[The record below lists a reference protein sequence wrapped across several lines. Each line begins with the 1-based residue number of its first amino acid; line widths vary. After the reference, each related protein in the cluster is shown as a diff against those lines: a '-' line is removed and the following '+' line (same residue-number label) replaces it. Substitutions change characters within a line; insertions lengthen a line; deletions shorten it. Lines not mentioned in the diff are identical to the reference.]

1 MKIKMENMCKDK
13 KKSFCKFTRELNEEV
28 LNRSFTSDKV
38 YQYACTFKGKCVYVV
53 YNGNA
58 LGNNNA
64 YWLAQGEDYRGDY
77 NSSLYSYSTSYSSYD
92 GIVDSRNILHF
103 DDLEVYD
110 VFIMNELMIQS
121 KYSYTLYCVK
131 DMFGKKIYF
140 KKSFKR
146 DFSIEEA
153 KRVLEKFDEKNSN
166 LKLTEIDTNLYYAQV
181 GNHEEYRS
189 ILYKNGEDMIC
200 FYIFDKKHDSYY
212 MYHNED
218 GWDKMEYGTF
228 PPKITMAIKHSD
240 ICSIVYKHD
249 VCDILKK
256 IGNKKLTEIYYALF
270 TDFDKM
276 RKKAKGYVKRIL
288 YKKYDKL
295 RKPLYEN
302 EYMTI
307 KVRNPI
313 GDCPGILYRRMGTY
327 NDTSEVKIKSK
338 EKDVLML
345 QKAHEV
351 MAGITNEFQE
361 DLKKRNVLEFEHG
374 YVYLNGDNKKRFF
387 IKTEKYGVVK
397 TDENLPNRVSLRNES
412 ELVINTKKLLKEYE
426 KKKNIMIRLLG
437 KKEEEIFK

>member
-1 MKIKMENMCKDK
+1 MASMFMAFLIPLTVLSGCAAASQDDASVRVFYLNAEN
-13 KKSFCKFTRELNEEV
+13 
-28 LNRSFTSDKV
+28 
-38 YQYACTFKGKCVYVV
+38 
-53 YNGNA
+53 NA
-58 LGNNNA
+58 LVPQKKTLRAESVYGQTQELLD
-64 YWLAQGEDYRGDY
+64 YLADVPADEF
-77 NSSLYSYSTSYSSYD
+77 
-92 GIVDSRNILHF
+92 LHPPISGF
-103 DDLEVYD
+103 E
-110 VFIMNELMIQS
+110 
-121 KYSYTLYCVK
+121 
-131 DMFGKKIYF
+131 
-140 KKSFKR
+140 KR

-153 KRVLEKFDEKNSN
+153 KRVLEKFDEKNPN

-387 IKTEKYGVVK
+387 IKTEKCGVVK

-437 KKEEEIFK
+437 KKEKEIFK